1 MPRLVV
7 AFFVYKI
14 CKEVIKYEYY
24 IYFVFSIIAIL
35 QYKFSFIRYT
45 LYVVNCEDE
54 EKSGDH
60 EILYHLSEMSC
71 REYSCIYKYKKSF
84 VVKTILSERSVYS
97 IADDMVGAEILNR
110 DYRTLLHPKTQSEHE
125 KFYNTLLKI
134 HNKRK

>member
-1 MPRLVV
+1 MKFPASIVDYISFFIIQIMPRLVV

-14 CKEVIKYEYY
+14 CKKVIKYEYY

-54 EKSGDH
+54 EESGDH
-60 EILYHLSEMSC
+60 EILYHLSEMSY

-110 DYRTLLHPKTQSEHE
+110 CQDPDDCIPA
-125 KFYNTLLKI
+125 F
-134 HNKRK
+134 